1 MKDTMGMITDGGSSA
16 ATATRVHSPLGALGE
31 KLANTYGKDKDGQRK
46 MADEYLNK
54 QLQVG
59 DKWYLINSAW
69 FLKWKTYIGLETS
82 LSARDRTGSPDKI
95 CNSSLLTP
103 NGQSLLPGLTEENDY
118 FTICEELWWYLVKVY
133 SITSQKVGCRFSTV
147 RRVFGGKFLSFS
159 RFGKDI
165 IERFV
170 IDDAIEEDSKG
181 FSLRVEIRRLNVNLS
196 CSYSKEPSSV
206 NRVITEE
213 MSRQTTMEEV
223 IQRMKNLFEVP
234 TDRKVRLFYKTDNDH
249 ISKVG
254 TSSTDTLNSTG
265 YSDNDVRNTP
275 FFSLC
280 CHGNHGFT
288 SRVVSF

>member
-133 SITSQKVGCRFSTV
+133 SITSQKVG
-147 RRVFGGKFLSFS
+147 
-159 RFGKDI
+159 
-165 IERFV
+165 
-170 IDDAIEEDSKG
+170 
-181 FSLRVEIRRLNVNLS
+181 
-196 CSYSKEPSSV
+196 
-206 NRVITEE
+206 
-213 MSRQTTMEEV
+213 
-223 IQRMKNLFEVP
+223 
-234 TDRKVRLFYKTDNDH
+234 
-249 ISKVG
+249 
-254 TSSTDTLNSTG
+254 
-265 YSDNDVRNTP
+265 
-275 FFSLC
+275 
-280 CHGNHGFT
+280 
-288 SRVVSF
+288 